1 MGEPNVLSG
10 NKKILG
16 ALLVCAAW
24 TGLVSTAA
32 SASTLALNSTWA
44 STTGANVVQIDGS
57 NAINSTP
64 VPGSYDYS
72 HTVSATGAPFILPG
86 SIYGAN
92 VLGSEFYDD
101 WVFTVTGAVANS
113 VTSTIDLGSLLGIDN
128 LSARLYTY
136 PGSLPNIGPVGGLII
151 EAWGSSFSCG
161 TGCSG
166 ESVVLDPVV
175 LAPGTYVLEI
185 RGIVSG
191 TVSGSYGGAL
201 NLTPVP
207 VPAAA
212 WLLGSAIGVLGWI
225 RRRVN

>member
-1 MGEPNVLSG
+1 MTQTARPITL
-10 NKKILG
+10 
-16 ALLVCAAW
+16 ALA
-24 TGLVSTAA
+24 GLVLALVNVTAN
-32 SASTLALNSTWA
+32 ASTLALHSTWA

-57 NAINSTP
+57 NAINVTP

-72 HTVSATGAPFILPG
+72 HTISAAAAPFMLPG
-86 SIYGAN
+86 SDYGAN
-92 VLGSEFYDD
+92 APLGSEFYDD

-128 LSARLYTY
+128 LSARLYSYTT
-136 PGSLPNIGPVGGLII
+136 LPQIGPVGGLLI
-151 EAWGSSFSCG
+151 EAWGSAFSCG

-166 ESVVLDPVV
+166 ESVVLAPVT
-175 LAPGTYVLEI
+175 LNPGTYVLEI

-201 NLTPVP
+201 NLAPIP

-212 WLLGSAIGVLGWI
+212 WLFGSALGVVGLA
-225 RRRVN
+225 RRRRAA